1 MKMTRE
7 LVPIH
12 GKDGVIVMEKVSF
25 LVYKGEPV
33 FVLRGQDITA
43 ANKIDAWAFEAKKVG
58 APAPKTKEAHKI
70 ADEFRAWPNRK
81 VPD

>member
-43 ANKIDAWAFEAKKVG
+43 ANRVDEWAFGAKRIG
-58 APAPKTKEAHKI
+58 TLDHKTKEAHKI